1 MANFFIKYF
10 RASDHGPPPPP
21 MMKSVM
27 SVFRW
32 VEQGFPHH
40 VCVVEGRRGDR
51 ILQFARDH
59 AVITVA

>member
-1 MANFFIKYF
+1 MLK
-10 RASDHGPPPPP
+10 P
-21 MMKSVM
+21 VM
-27 SVFRW
+27 SVYRW

-59 AVITVA
+59 AVIIVA